1 MCRICLA
8 VAAIAAM
15 LFVAF
20 ADRSVAVPPNDPP
33 KPKEAVPAE
42 PNKLK
47 LPTRKEAMAL
57 KLKSSQ
63 IVLEGIALNDFEK
76 IQTAAKDLLVVSNLT
91 EFLNAYKGAEYQF
104 HVKIFRQPAETII
117 RKAKERNMDGVMV
130 AYNDLTLSC
139 LKCHQAMRDRQ
150 FEINTE
156 VPPRHPRGD

>member
-1 MCRICLA
+1 MFRICLF
-8 VAAIAAM
+8 VAAILVIALAA
-15 LFVAF
+15 
-20 ADRSVAVPPNDPP
+20 RSVAVPPDDPP
-33 KPKEAVPAE
+33 KPKADAKDLPE

-63 IVLEGIALNDFEK
+63 SLLEGIALNDFEK
-76 IQTAAKDLLVVSNLT
+76 IQTAANDILVVSNLT

-104 HVKIFRQPAETII
+104 HVKIFRMPAETIA

-139 LKCHQAMRDRQ
+139 LKCHQAMRDRK
-150 FEINTE
+150 FEIDTAI
-156 VPPRHPRGD
+156 PPRHPRGN